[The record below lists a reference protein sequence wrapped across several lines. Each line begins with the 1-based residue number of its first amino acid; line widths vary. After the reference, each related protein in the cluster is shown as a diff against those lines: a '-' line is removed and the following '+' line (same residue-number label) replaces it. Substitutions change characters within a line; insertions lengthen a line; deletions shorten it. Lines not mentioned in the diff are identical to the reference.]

1 MAVPARAH
9 GPVSALALA
18 LTDIHK
24 SFGDT
29 RALDGAT
36 CHVRRGSIHAL
47 LGENGAGKTTLMRIA
62 FGMIP
67 ADRGTYERSGRPV
80 RFASERDSI
89 SAGIGMVHQHF
100 MLIPAFTVA
109 ENVALGGHG
118 RFRASDAVAAV
129 RRVGEATGLALDPHA
144 RVADL
149 PIGAQQRAEIVRAL
163 ARNADTLILDE
174 PTAVLTPSESEDL
187 YRWMRRFAAAGG
199 TVVLI
204 THRVREALGVAD
216 DVTVL
221 RRGRTVLTGAADAL
235 EENAVVAAIV
245 GDALAADGAA
255 PLDAT
260 DGPVVF
266 ALQGASVRD
275 AAGRVRL
282 RATDL
287 VVRAGEVLGVLGVE
301 GAGQRELLRVL
312 AGRIAPTSGSVQ
324 RPATVG
330 FVPEDRLEDAVIP
343 EFTLT
348 ENLALAH
355 AGTLRGRVD
364 WAQEHR
370 VAERVIAQYDVRAAG
385 AEAAMRSL
393 SGGNQQRFVVGRE
406 RHRAPQALVA
416 ENPTRGLDVRAT
428 ARVLATI
435 RELARA
441 GQGAAVV
448 YSTDLDEILALTRR
462 IVVCFDGTVRE
473 VAPPADP
480 TDRSPYARALV
491 GADA

>member
-1 MAVPARAH
+1 
-9 GPVSALALA
+9 VSALALS

-36 CHVRRGSIHAL
+36 CRVRRGSIHAL
-47 LGENGAGKTTLMRIA
+47 LGENGAGKSTLMRIA
-62 FGMIP
+62 FGMLT
-67 ADRGTYERSGRPV
+67 ADRGSYERDGHPV
-80 RFASERDSI
+80 RFASERESI
-89 SAGIGMVHQHF
+89 AAGIGMVHQHF

-118 RFRASDAVAAV
+118 RFRASDAAAAV
-129 RRVGEATGLALDPHA
+129 RRVGEATGLALDPQA
-144 RVADL
+144 RIADL

-163 ARNADTLILDE
+163 AHDADTVILDE
-174 PTAVLTPSESEDL
+174 PTAVLTPSESEEL
-187 YRWMRRFAAAGG
+187 YRWMRRFAAGGG

-216 DVTVL
+216 DVSVL
-221 RRGRTVLTGAADAL
+221 RRGRTVLAGAAHAL
-235 EENAVVAAIV
+235 VEDAVVAAIV
-245 GDALAADGAA
+245 GEALPAGGDT
-255 PLDAT
+255 PVNAT
-260 DGPVVF
+260 DGSVVF
-266 ALQGASVRD
+266 ALRGASVRD
-275 AAGRVRL
+275 AAGRERL
-282 RATDL
+282 RPTDL
-287 VVRAGEVLGVLGVE
+287 VVREGEVLGVLGVE

-312 AGRIAPTSGSVQ
+312 AGRIAPTSGQVQ
-324 RPATVG
+324 RPPTVG

-348 ENLALAH
+348 ENYALAH
-355 AGTLRGRVD
+355 AGALRGRVA
-364 WAQEHR
+364 WAREHDG
-370 VAERVIAQYDVRAAG
+370 AEQVVAQYDVRAAG
-385 AEAAMRSL
+385 VGAPMRAL

-406 RHRAPQALVA
+406 RQRAPEALVA
-416 ENPTRGLDVRAT
+416 ENPTRGLDLRAT

-435 RELARA
+435 RELART

-462 IVVCFDGTVRE
+462 VVVCFDGAVRE
-473 VAPPADP
+473 IPPPADP

-491 GADA
+491 GTDA

>member
-1 MAVPARAH
+1 M
-9 GPVSALALA
+9 SAFALA

-29 RALDGAT
+29 RALDGAS
-36 CHVRRGSIHAL
+36 CLARRGSIHAL

-62 FGMIP
+62 FGMLS
-67 ADRGTYERSGRPV
+67 ADRGRYERHGHPA
-80 RFASERDSI
+80 RFASERESI
-89 SAGIGMVHQHF
+89 AAGIGMVHQHF

-118 RFRASDAVAAV
+118 RFRPSDAAAAV
-129 RRVGEATGLALDPHA
+129 RRVGDATGLALDPHA
-144 RVADL
+144 RIADL

-163 ARNADTLILDE
+163 ARNADTVILDE
-174 PTAVLTPSESEDL
+174 PTAVLTPSESEEL
-187 YRWMRRFAAAGG
+187 YRWMRRFAADGG

-221 RRGRTVLTGAADAL
+221 RRGRTVLTGAVDTLSEA
-235 EENAVVAAIV
+235 AVVAAIV
-245 GDALAADGAA
+245 GDALAAGGDA
-255 PLDAT
+255 PVDAT
-260 DGPVVF
+260 DGAVVF
-266 ALQGASVRD
+266 ALQGVSVRD
-275 AAGRVRL
+275 AAGRERL

-287 VVRAGEVLGVLGVE
+287 VVREGEVLGVLGVE

-312 AGRIAPTSGSVQ
+312 AGRIEPTAGQVQ

-330 FVPEDRLEDAVIP
+330 FVPEDRLEDAVIA

-348 ENLALAH
+348 ENFALAH
-355 AGTLRGRVD
+355 AGAMRGRTA
-364 WAQEHR
+364 WARER
-370 VAERVIAQYDVRAAG
+370 SGAEQVIAQYDVRAAG
-385 AEAAMRSL
+385 AGAPMRSL

-406 RHRAPQALVA
+406 RHRAPRALVA
-416 ENPTRGLDVRAT
+416 ENPTRGLDLRAT
-428 ARVLATI
+428 TRVLATI
-435 RELARA
+435 RELART

-448 YSTDLDEILALTRR
+448 YSTDLDEILSLTRR
-462 IVVCFDGTVRE
+462 VVVCFDGAVRE
-473 VAPPADP
+473 IAPPADP

-491 GADA
+491 GANA